1 MTFGGS
7 PCPSMWGITSESITD
22 VCNTLIQCKSWDYKN
37 MYDKLSDS
45 IPNPISL
52 PDNIPFESTRDLSVK
67 IPVNDLGKV
76 DVFLDDNI
84 AITPDIGDNT
94 TRVIRAIPLA
104 IHSMF

>member
-1 MTFGGS
+1 MSVTPLFNASLGTIKTCMINYPILSQTPLAYLTTS
-7 PCPSMWGITSESITD
+7 P
-22 VCNTLIQCKSWDYKN
+22 L
-37 MYDKLSDS
+37 
-45 IPNPISL
+45 
-52 PDNIPFESTRDLSVK
+52 VK

-76 DVFLDDNI
+76 DVFIDDNI

>member
-1 MTFGGS
+1 
-7 PCPSMWGITSESITD
+7 
-22 VCNTLIQCKSWDYKN
+22 

-76 DVFLDDNI
+76 DVFIDDNI